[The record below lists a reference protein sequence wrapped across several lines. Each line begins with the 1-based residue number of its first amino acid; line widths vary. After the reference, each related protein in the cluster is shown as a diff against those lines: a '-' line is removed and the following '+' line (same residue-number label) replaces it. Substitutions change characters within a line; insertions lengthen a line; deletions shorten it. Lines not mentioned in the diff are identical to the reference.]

1 MGSSEKLCLQWNDFK
16 ENILLSFQA
25 QRDDRDFRDV
35 TLAYED
41 GQHIEVYYIIFRQKC
56 LIGLYFKLSLYEK
69 VSDQGPVWVRSEDKI
84 PSDFISIHDIYIWLP
99 EYSSVP

>member
-1 MGSSEKLCLQWNDFK
+1 MDLGCIMETKIRFTIELSIHPKLIHSTFK
-16 ENILLSFQA
+16 W
-25 QRDDRDFRDV
+25 
-35 TLAYED
+35 
-41 GQHIEVYYIIFRQKC
+41 G
-56 LIGLYFKLSLYEK
+56 YEK

>member
-1 MGSSEKLCLQWNDFK
+1 MKMAN
-16 ENILLSFQA
+16 
-25 QRDDRDFRDV
+25 
-35 TLAYED
+35 TLK
-41 GQHIEVYYIIFRQKC
+41 YIISFFVKN
-56 LIGLYFKLSLYEK
+56 GLYFKLSLYEK